1 MVRTLTFKS
10 NNPLSKKTSKGRNN
24 LMKFK
29 IDENLTLEGDKSIK
43 TFFGFF
49 YIKYILIPYIDYI
62 VAPAFRIKIFFS
74 KFMR

>member
-1 MVRTLTFKS
+1 MVRTLTSKS
-10 NNPLSKKTSKGRNN
+10 NNSLSKETSKGWNN

-62 VAPAFRIKIFFS
+62 RVPAFRIKIFFS
-74 KFMR
+74 KFKR